1 MNWDNDKKKM
11 LFYTI
16 FGVAILIMVV
26 VGATYAFFEA
36 VISSDDN
43 SVNVDSLDVSLLLE
57 EETSYIK
64 SKLYPATVDVV
75 N

>member
-57 EETSYIK
+57 
-64 SKLYPATVDVV
+64 
-75 N
+75 